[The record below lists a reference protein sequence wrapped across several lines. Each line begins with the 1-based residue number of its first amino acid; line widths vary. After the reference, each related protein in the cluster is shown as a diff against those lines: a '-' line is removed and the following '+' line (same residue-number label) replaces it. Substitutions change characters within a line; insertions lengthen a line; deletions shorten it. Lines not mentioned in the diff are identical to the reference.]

1 MKFTLPE
8 VILIVAASIIAT
20 IVKRFD
26 VTIIL
31 AAAVWIGTGALRRHY
46 QRRHRQ
52 FRP

>member
-8 VILIVAASIIAT
+8 VLMIVTAAVVAT
-20 IVKRFD
+20 LVKRLD
-26 VTIIL
+26 VTLVL

-52 FRP
+52 FGP